1 MATAAAQ
8 HAAISHR
15 YKRKLPF
22 IMAMLRVAELHRLF
36 RDRYPGGD
44 CYELP
49 PDDSGRHDLHL
60 LLHHLVNLHGDPQR
74 MRKAIKARAPWLPA
88 DEADRKIRGVFA
100 QPIKWRA
107 NTLGKELGLT
117 ESVRRRLD
125 IRTIGTIDM
134 TPQERREARR
144 LRQRQRD
151 RSRRRAR
158 GAKPQANSINRNKP
172 WLAAGIS
179 RATWYR
185 QRETTSRA
193 I

>member
-1 MATAAAQ
+1 MNTAAARR
-8 HAAISHR
+8 AISHR

-22 IMAMLRVAELHRLF
+22 NMAMLRVAELHRLF

-49 PDDSGRHDLHL
+49 HDDSGRHDLHL

-107 NTLGKELGLT
+107 DTLGKELGLT
-117 ESVRRRLD
+117 ESDRRRLK
-125 IRTIGTIDM
+125 IKTIAPIDM
-134 TPQERREARR
+134 TPQQRQEARR
-144 LRQRQRD
+144 LRQRQRE
-151 RSRRRAR
+151 RQRRRAR
-158 GAKPQANSINRNKP
+158 GCKPQASSANRTKP
-172 WLAAGIS
+172 WLQLGIS
-179 RATWYR
+179 RRTWYR
-185 QRETTSRA
+185 RRGTISCA

>member
-1 MATAAAQ
+1 MATATVR
-8 HAAISHR
+8 HADISRR
-15 YKRKLPF
+15 YKRKQPF
-22 IMAMLRVAELHRLF
+22 NMAMLRVAELHRLF
-36 RDRYPGGD
+36 RDRYDGGD

-74 MRKAIKARAPWLPA
+74 MHKAIKARAPWLQP
-88 DEADRKIRGVFA
+88 DEADKKIRSVFA

-107 NTLGKELGLT
+107 DTLAKELGLT
-117 ESVRRRLD
+117 ESTRSRLQ
-125 IRTIGTIDM
+125 IRTIGSVDM
-134 TPQERREARR
+134 TRAERKQARR

-151 RSRRRAR
+151 RARRRAL
-158 GAKPQANSINRNKP
+158 GAKSQANSINRTKP

-185 QRETTSRA
+185 QRETSSRA